1 MNFTI
6 TCPNCGTKLP
16 LFDSQIKKRKGA
28 VRCTRCGSRI
38 QYDLSRPNPVR
49 AGFWPETETPFKPGA
64 KNRFLSIAKAKQKN
78 PDFEFK
84 MAAPPQES
92 AASRVPPVFD
102 RSRPAFQKFDM
113 KTGRVVNGDA
123 PVPRP
128 APASPAA
135 LKHPAPPSPVLPRFE
150 AQPAG
155 KAPVFRP
162 PQSAAEVRK
171 PSGQTPKLSARPAV
185 PGRKAPQK
193 GSRSVGRSEV
203 RAASRPPLR
212 AQPRRSSGVMG
223 RLRSFFRRLFSGK

>member
-1 MNFTI
+1 
-6 TCPNCGTKLP
+6 
-16 LFDSQIKKRKGA
+16 
-28 VRCTRCGSRI
+28 
-38 QYDLSRPNPVR
+38 
-49 AGFWPETETPFKPGA
+49 
-64 KNRFLSIAKAKQKN
+64 
-78 PDFEFK
+78 
-84 MAAPPQES
+84 MAAPPQEP

-113 KTGRVVNGDA
+113 KTGRVVDGDA
-123 PVPRP
+123 PLPRP

-135 LKHPAPPSPVLPRFE
+135 LKNPAPPSPVLPRFE

-162 PQSAAEVRK
+162 PQSAAEAGKAPVFRPPQSAAEARK

-193 GSRSVGRSEV
+193 GSLSVGRGEI